1 MREKYGK
8 FYADWYDEDGR
19 RHTKA
24 LDTKLEA
31 KQFKKERE
39 AEILLR
45 KKARASASKP
55 TATAQ
60 LRSTA
65 KRGRMVGART
75 RTSSSRANSRTR
87 PATRRSRR

>member
-8 FYADWYDEDGR
+8 FYADWYDESGA

-24 LDTKLEA
+24 LSTKQEA

-39 AEILLR
+39 AEVLLR
-45 KKARASASKP
+45 KKARASVSKP
-55 TATAQ
+55 NATGR

-65 KRGRMVGART
+65 KRGRKAGART
-75 RTSSSRANSRTR
+75 RTNSSRASSRTR
-87 PATRRSRR
+87 PATRHSRR